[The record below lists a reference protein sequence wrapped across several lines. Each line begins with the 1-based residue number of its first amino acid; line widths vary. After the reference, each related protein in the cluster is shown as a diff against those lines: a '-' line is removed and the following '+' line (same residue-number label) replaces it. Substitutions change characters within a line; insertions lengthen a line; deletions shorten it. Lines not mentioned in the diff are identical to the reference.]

1 VRRARVGSLELTAA
15 VAAIAATVVVLLVA
29 TRSSGYSLNLWR
41 AYILFLCFLALICA
55 LRALRHVGES
65 GQGRGARRLRGT
77 GRPRLPEE
85 LTRVNDLLLAG
96 IASRPDFEHG
106 MRPLLREIAADRLL
120 SKGIDLGR
128 DPEAAETELGPDT
141 SALLL
146 RSAESRP
153 SFQDRGPSS
162 AELSA
167 LLDRMESIGR

>member
-1 VRRARVGSLELTAA
+1 MSRARVGSLELTAA
-15 VAAIAATVVVLLVA
+15 IAAVAATALVLIVTA
-29 TRSSGYSLNLWR
+29 NAPGASQNLWR

-65 GQGRGARRLRGT
+65 GPATDARGRRGS
-77 GRPRLPEE
+77 GRPGLPEE
-85 LTRVNDLLLAG
+85 LVRVNDLLLAG

-128 DPEAAETELGPDT
+128 DPEAAEAELGPYT

-146 RSAESRP
+146 RSAQRRP
-153 SFQDRGPSS
+153 GFQDRGPSS

-167 LLDRMESIGR
+167 LLDRMERIGR